1 MLPSTSYNKKAYTA
15 LLNNVLKQLKGY
27 IKMADRN
34 APGALQVIKEPEYEA
49 MVIGAHPDDDDF
61 GAGGTSAL
69 WAKQGKKIVWVI
81 MTDGTEGSEVPALVD
96 TELMLER
103 EQEQRMACE
112 TLGVQTVEF
121 LRFPDGH
128 LTNNEAARKAIVRL
142 IRKYRPRVV
151 FTHDPTQHIYAP
163 DPYEKPDD
171 TAYLNHPDH
180 RATGNIVLDAIFPAV
195 GNPRSYREL
204 LAEGF
209 PPYQVHELYLFFTG
223 EDNTY
228 IDISETIELKAKGL
242 ECHVS
247 QFGPE
252 ANILEMIRNWGAE
265 TAKEAKEKKGVEM
278 EYAEAFRRIKLYVPK
293 KEEPE
298 SKNEAEMEL

>member
-1 MLPSTSYNKKAYTA
+1 
-15 LLNNVLKQLKGY
+15 
-27 IKMADRN
+27 MADRK
-34 APGALQVIKEPEYEA
+34 APGALEVIKTPDFEA

-61 GAGGTSAL
+61 ATAGTSAL
-69 WAKQGKKIVWVI
+69 WAKQGKKIVWVV
-81 MTDGTEGSEVPALVD
+81 MTDGAEGSEVPSLID
-96 TELMLER
+96 TELMLIR

-112 TLGVQTVEF
+112 VLGVQAVEF

-128 LTNNEAARKAIVRL
+128 LTNSEAARKAIVRL

-151 FTHDPTQHIYAP
+151 LTHDPTQHVFAP
-163 DPYEKPDD
+163 DPDEKPDD

-204 LAEGF
+204 LAEGL
-209 PPYQVHELYLFFTG
+209 PPYQVHELYLFFSDR
-223 EDNTY
+223 DNTF

-242 ECHVS
+242 QCHVT

-252 ANILEMIRNWGAE
+252 TKMLDMIKRWGE
-265 TAKEAKEKKGVEM
+265 GTAKEAKEKKGLEM
-278 EYAEAFRRIKLYVPK
+278 QYAEAFRRIKLHVPK
-293 KEEPE
+293 EEKQAEPKEEL
-298 SKNEAEMEL
+298 AEE

>member
-1 MLPSTSYNKKAYTA
+1 MLT
-15 LLNNVLKQLKGY
+15 
-27 IKMADRN
+27 
-34 APGALQVIKEPEYEA
+34 
-49 MVIGAHPDDDDF
+49 
-61 GAGGTSAL
+61 
-69 WAKQGKKIVWVI
+69 
-81 MTDGTEGSEVPALVD
+81 
-96 TELMLER
+96 R

-112 TLGVQTVEF
+112 TLGVQAVEF

-180 RATGNIVLDAIFPAV
+180 RATGNIVLDALFPAV

-204 LAEGF
+204 LSEGF
-209 PPYQVHELYLFFTG
+209 LPYQVHELYLFFTG
-223 EDNTY
+223 EDNTF

-242 ECHVS
+242 QCHVS

-252 ANILEMIRNWGAE
+252 ANILEMIRSWGAE
-265 TAKEAKEKKGVEM
+265 TAKEAKEKKGLEM
-278 EYAEAFRRIKLYVPK
+278 EYVEAFRRIKLYVPK
-293 KEEPE
+293 EEKPE
-298 SKNEAEMEL
+298 SNKEMESEM

>member
-1 MLPSTSYNKKAYTA
+1 
-15 LLNNVLKQLKGY
+15 
-27 IKMADRN
+27 MADRN
-34 APGALQVIKEPEYEA
+34 APGALQVIKTPDYEA
-49 MVIGAHPDDDDF
+49 MMIGAHPDDDDF

-69 WAKQGKKIVWVI
+69 WAKQGKKIVWVV
-81 MTDGTEGSEVPALVD
+81 MTDGTEGSEVPAFID

-112 TLGVQTVEF
+112 TLGVQSVEF

-151 FTHDPTQHIYAP
+151 FTHDPTQHFYAP

-228 IDISETIELKAKGL
+228 VDISETIELKAKGL
-242 ECHVS
+242 QCHVT

-252 ANILEMIRNWGAE
+252 ANILEMIRRWGAE
-265 TAKEAKEKKGVEM
+265 TAKEAKEKKGFEM

-293 KEEPE
+293 QEEPE
-298 SKNEAEMEL
+298 